1 MGRLRVSGNGKKI
14 MAVVA
19 IVLVLAVA
27 FIGVRMI
34 EGRMNPEIANA
45 GEQMTSH
52 TAAQNTAQVFMHNRW
67 YAERNVETLLVMGI
81 DDLGPLDTSEAY
93 TNHHQTDFLVLF
105 LRDLDTGKTA
115 AIHINRDTMTDIT
128 TLGVTG
134 QPTGSIK
141 AQLALAYNYGSGDHI
156 SSQNTVD
163 AVERLLY
170 GMQVDHYIT
179 VTMDAV
185 PILNDWAGGVTL
197 SLLDD
202 FTAHDP
208 TMVQG
213 KLMRLNGSQAL
224 TYVRSRGGLA
234 DSTNLHRMERQR
246 QYASEWVGCAQ
257 NRLSDEQAVA
267 DLVLKLD
274 GVYRSDCTVDD
285 LSSFG
290 QSLSMNPSMPVY
302 ELEGEAVRGDV
313 YMEYYVDEEKLQ
325 QLVLELFYAP
335 VGD

>member
-1 MGRLRVSGNGKKI
+1 MGRLRMSGYGKKI
-14 MAVVA
+14 MAVVV

-27 FIGVRMI
+27 FIGVRML
-34 EGRMNPEIANA
+34 ESRMNPEIANA

-81 DDLGPLDTSEAY
+81 DELGTLDSSDAY
-93 TNHHQTDFLVLF
+93 SDYHQTDFLVLF
-105 LRDLDTGKTA
+105 LRDMDTGKTA
-115 AIHINRDTMTDIT
+115 AIHLNRDTMTRIT

-134 QPTGSIK
+134 QATGTIN
-141 AQLALAYNYGSGDHI
+141 AQLALAYNYGNDDRTRSL
-156 SSQNTVD
+156 NTVE

-185 PILNDWAGGVTL
+185 PILNDWAGGVTV

-202 FTAHDP
+202 FTDFDP
-208 TMVQG
+208 LMVQG
-213 KLMRLNGSQAL
+213 EMIRLNGKQAL
-224 TYVRSRGGLA
+224 TYVRGRAGLD

-246 QYASEWVGCAQ
+246 QYASEWVGSAQ
-257 NRLSDEQAVA
+257 NRLGDAQAVA
-267 DLVLKLD
+267 DLVLRLD
-274 GVYRSDCTVDD
+274 GYYSSDCTADD
-285 LSSFG
+285 MSSFG
-290 QSLSMNPSMPVY
+290 ESLSMNPGMPVY
-302 ELEGEAVRGDV
+302 QLEGKAVQGDV
-313 YMEYYVDEEKLQ
+313 YMEYHIDEAYLQ

-335 VGD
+335 VAD